1 MPSKLK
7 PIGQL
12 IRLIDNRN
20 TDNAVTLLL
29 GMNIKKEFMP
39 SVANTSGTDLSKYK
53 IIEKNQFAYSSM
65 QTGRD
70 ETIRVALYTRNEP
83 AIISP
88 AYSVFEVIDSSEILP
103 EFIMMWFLRPESDRY
118 GWFISDAS
126 VRASL
131 DWERFCEIQIPVP
144 SINEQKRYVSLYE
157 GLMKNQKCYEDS
169 LSDLNTI
176 CDLTIGLLKK
186 EIKSDQFIGRYVHK
200 IDVRNQD
207 KSIDNVLGMNVQKT
221 FMPSVANTS
230 ETDLSKYK
238 VIKKGQFAYSAMQ
251 VGRDETIRVALYSD
265 DIPAIIS
272 PAYTVFE
279 VTNSE
284 EILPEF
290 LMMWFRQPEFNRYG
304 WFISDSSVRASLEW
318 DRFCEINIPVPDIN
332 TQKGIITFYHALE
345 TRKQLNEKL
354 KETIRPL
361 CPVLMQGVM
370 KDLKIKEVQAA

>member
-1 MPSKLK
+1 MPSKRK

-12 IRLIDNRN
+12 IRLTDEKNR
-20 TDNAVTLLL
+20 DGSISRLL
-29 GMNIKKEFMP
+29 GINISKNFMP
-39 SVANTSGTDLSKYK
+39 SVANISGVDLSKYK
-53 IIEKNQFAYSSM
+53 IIRKNQFACNIM
-65 QTGRD
+65 HVGRD
-70 ETIRVALYTRNEP
+70 ERLPISFYEEHEP
-83 AIISP
+83 AIVSP
-88 AYSVFEVIDSSEILP
+88 AYKTFEVVDRNEILP
-103 EFIMMWFLRPESDRY
+103 EYLMIFFHRGEFDRFTWY
-118 GWFISDAS
+118 LCDSSIRGGLEWD
-126 VRASL
+126 
-131 DWERFCEIQIPVP
+131 RFCEIEVPVP
-144 SINEQKRYVSLYE
+144 SIEEQKRYVALYD
-157 GLMKNQKCYEDS
+157 GLMRNQKCYEDS

-186 EIKSDQFIGRYVHK
+186 EIKREQFIGRYVHK
-200 IDVRNQD
+200 IDIRNQD
-207 KSIDNVLGMNVQKT
+207 KSIDNVLGMNVKKS

-251 VGRDETIRVALYSD
+251 VGRDETIRVALYAD
-265 DIPAIIS
+265 DVPAIIS

-332 TQKGIITFYHALE
+332 TQKGIVTFYHALE
-345 TRKQLNEKL
+345 TRKQINEKL

-370 KDLKIKEVQAA
+370 KDLKAKEIQAA